1 VTADIEIANWEI
13 FVWSL
18 SQLGGKTTFVDVEVA
33 FISCFDL
40 APNRFSWRTR
50 EDLPDYKKCSK
61 ALQEAEARRPRLLLK
76 TRDGLKR
83 QLTVE
88 GQHWV
93 SAHEPRMVAA
103 LHSGKTVAEPTSRPR
118 ARMLADVERSAMFEK
133 WSGEGELPSEK
144 WQVAELLRCSPDSD
158 WRIWRDRLEILR
170 AGANGAN
177 RERLLRFLDEL
188 AVSHADWFREV
199 DAAK

>member
-1 VTADIEIANWEI
+1 MMTPPEIANWEV

-18 SQLGGKTTFVDVEVA
+18 GQLGGTAAFVDVEDA
-33 FISCFDL
+33 FISCFEI

-61 ALQEAEARRPRLLLK
+61 ALRDAEARRPTLLLK

-88 GQHWV
+88 GQRWI
-93 SAHEPRMVAA
+93 SANKPRMVAA
-103 LHSGKTVAEPTSRPR
+103 LHSGRTVAEPTSRPR
-118 ARMLADVERSAMFEK
+118 SRMLAEVERSNAFQK
-133 WSGEGELPSEK
+133 WSAEEGLTPEK

-170 AGANGAN
+170 AAANGAN
-177 RERLLRFLDEL
+177 RQRLLRFLDEL
-188 AVSHADWFREV
+188 AATHDEWFRE
-199 DAAK
+199 A